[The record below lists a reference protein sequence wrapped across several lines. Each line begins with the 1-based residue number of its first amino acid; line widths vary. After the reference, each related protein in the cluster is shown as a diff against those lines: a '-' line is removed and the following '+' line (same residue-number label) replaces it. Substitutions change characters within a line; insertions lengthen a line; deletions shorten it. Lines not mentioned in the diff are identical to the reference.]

1 MNSSSVYEKE
11 AKKFILD
18 FLKNTG
24 IRQGSTLPIP
34 PFVYK
39 RSAARLS
46 PKVDDCI
53 DIVLDKLVTEGFFT
67 YKNGSYILSEIGD
80 HEVYGKPVGGSYEN
94 EAKEFIIT
102 FVRNKNLRTGDAF
115 FVRAFAVDV
124 AQANLNPN
132 VKDKLNDA
140 MNSLIESNYF
150 ELTDDDRI
158 LLTQSGYDLIY

>member
-1 MNSSSVYEKE
+1 MNIYSAYEKE

-18 FLKNTG
+18 FLKKTG
-24 IRQGSTLPIP
+24 IRQGRSLPIH
-34 PFVYK
+34 PFMFM
-39 RSAARLS
+39 RSTAGLS

-53 DIVLDKLVTEGFFT
+53 NTVVDKLVTDGFFT
-67 YKNGSYILSEIGD
+67 YKDGSYILSEIGD

-115 FVRAFAVDV
+115 FERAFAVDV

-132 VKDKLNDA
+132 VRNKLNDA